1 MSVGAVCVSL
11 AKGFTLCLS
20 NSTESTNGVGGYTL
34 QNALVEFYKGSR
46 HWLQLI
52 PANPDSKR
60 HCLSTTV
67 HNWLLSTFMADCRK
81 LLSTSVFTAF
91 G

>member
-1 MSVGAVCVSL
+1 MFV
-11 AKGFTLCLS
+11 
-20 NSTESTNGVGGYTL
+20 EQHREHQWGVGGYTL

-52 PANPDSKR
+52 LADLDSKR

-81 LLSTSVFTAF
+81 LLSTSVFAAF